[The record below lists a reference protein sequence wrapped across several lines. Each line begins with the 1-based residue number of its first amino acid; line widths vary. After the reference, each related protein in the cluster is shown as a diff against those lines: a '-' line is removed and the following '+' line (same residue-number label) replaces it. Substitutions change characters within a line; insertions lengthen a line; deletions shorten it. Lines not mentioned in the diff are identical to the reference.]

1 MKEVIEYIVKS
12 IVEDENAVNVNVEE
26 NENGETIVHIF
37 VAEGDMGR
45 VIGKSGKV
53 AGSIRTIAKSIS
65 GKDHRKVFVKFGE

>member
-26 NENGETIVHIF
+26 NENGETIVHIL
-37 VAEGDMGR
+37 VADGDMGR
-45 VIGKSGKV
+45 IIGKSGKV

>member
-12 IVEDENAVNVNVEE
+12 LVEDENAVNVEIEE
-26 NENGETIVHIF
+26 NENGETIVHIL

-45 VIGKSGKV
+45 IIGKSGKV

>member
-26 NENGETIVHIF
+26 NENGETIVHIL

-45 VIGKSGKV
+45 IIGKSGKV

>member
-65 GKDHRKVFVKFGE
+65 QKDHRKVFVKFGE

>member
-26 NENGETIVHIF
+26 NENGEKIVHIF